1 MRVTQLQKI
10 TARRYKVCL
19 EDGTSFPLYAGEI
32 RKYQI
37 SQDREIPEEIL
48 HEITQEVLIKRSRI
62 RCLNLLKSM
71 DRTEGQLRER
81 LSRDGYPDEITDQ
94 AIAYAASFHYVD
106 DGRYAQTYVRQQAGR
121 KSRRQIEADLM
132 KRGIEAEEIRRAFCV
147 LQEEDGEED
156 PDTSAIRALIRKRG
170 IDPARAQREELQK
183 FIQYLMRK
191 GFRYQAVREVIG
203 SCAEGHFED

>member
-81 LSRDGYPDEITDQ
+81 LSRDGYPDKITDQ

-121 KSRRQIEADLM
+121 KSRRQIEA
-132 KRGIEAEEIRRAFCV
+132 EEIRRAFCV
-147 LQEEDGEED
+147 LQEEEGEED

-170 IDPARAQREELQK
+170 IDPSQAQREELQK

-191 GFRYQAVREVIG
+191 GFRYQAVREVLG